1 MRLCPICDAY
11 EVINKRVAVVGPVDD
26 AMKKALF
33 LRTFSDRITVL
44 ATDDATAVDPNGR
57 KKLTNAGIDLETCAS
72 GSIRA
77 AGDQASVGLAD
88 GKTLAFDTIY
98 PAMGCTMRSALA
110 TNLGAECDELGNL
123 IVDTHQRTAIS
134 GLYAIGDIVNEI
146 NQLAVAFGHA
156 AVAASDVH
164 NYLAERDVEHGVR
177 D

>member
-1 MRLCPICDAY
+1 
-11 EVINKRVAVVGPVDD
+11 
-26 AMKKALF
+26 MKKALF
-33 LRTFSDRITVL
+33 LRTFSDHITVL
-44 ATDDATAVDPNGR
+44 ATDDTTAVDPNAR
-57 KKLTNAGIDLETCAS
+57 EELTKAGIALEACAS
-72 GSIRA
+72 GSNRA

-110 TNLGAECDELGNL
+110 TKLSAECDELGNL
-123 IVDTHQRTAIS
+123 IVDSQQRTVIS

-164 NYLAERDVEHGVR
+164 NYLAKREGERRWRG
-177 D
+177 